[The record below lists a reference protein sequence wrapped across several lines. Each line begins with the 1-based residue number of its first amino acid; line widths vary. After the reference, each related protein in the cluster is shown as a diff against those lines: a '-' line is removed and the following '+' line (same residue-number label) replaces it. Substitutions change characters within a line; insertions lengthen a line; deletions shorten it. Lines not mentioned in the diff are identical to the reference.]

1 MPDMIVAS
9 TTATQKEIDH
19 AVSADWRNPI
29 PVKEPEVKEVSKT
42 EEAEPEVEQE
52 ETAEVPVATEE
63 TQEAETD
70 PDSEPEETQE
80 KPTKGKG
87 GFQKK
92 IDKLTKDKA
101 ELASKLSDYEE
112 RFRAIEQ
119 RLAGKPAETETEK
132 PAAKASSET
141 PAKPT
146 ESEIGTKYKDWNEF
160 NEALIDWKADR
171 RLEAKL
177 AERDHSAEQRETHE
191 IQQAREET
199 YRASAAEFVKS
210 TPDFNDAINAAA
222 KAGMK
227 LPQPILEQIHE
238 LPNGPQVAYYLVKN
252 PDEALALVEASP
264 AEGFIMLGRISY
276 GLESDTKTA
285 QPKPPAKKSVS
296 TAPPAVKPVA
306 GHSARSSTSL
316 QDLSKSD
323 PEAYLRRRQ
332 TEIAEKAAAR
342 RY

>member
-29 PVKEPEVKEVSKT
+29 PVKEPEAKQT
-42 EEAEPEVEQE
+42 ETTEQEVEQE

-63 TQEAETD
+63 TQEVETE

-80 KPTKGKG
+80 RPKKVG

-92 IDKLTKDKA
+92 IDKLTREKG
-101 ELASKLSDYEE
+101 ELATKLSEYEE
-112 RFRAIEQ
+112 RFSAIEK
-119 RLAGKPAETETEK
+119 RLAGKPAETDTEK
-132 PAAKASSET
+132 PAAKTSSET

-177 AERDHSAEQRETHE
+177 AERDKGAQERETQE
-191 IQQAREET
+191 IQEARDSGYRET
-199 YRASAAEFVKS
+199 AEAFAKTV
-210 TPDFNDAINAAA
+210 PDFNDKINAAI

-227 LPQPILEQIHE
+227 LPAPIMDKIKEMQ
-238 LPNGPQVAYYLVKN
+238 NGPAVTYHLVTH
-252 PDEALALVEASP
+252 PEDALALVQMPIED
-264 AEGFIMLGRISY
+264 GFIALGQISY
-276 GLESDTKTA
+276 GLDSEAKP
-285 QPKPPAKKSVS
+285 QPKTPAKKSVS

-306 GHSARSSTSL
+306 GHSARSGTSL
-316 QDLSKSD
+316 QEISKQGTD
-323 PEAYLRRRQ
+323 EYIRARRAQ
-332 TEIAEKAAAR
+332 IQDKEAR